1 MPSLVLADVAWSTPD
16 GHRLFSELSI
26 EFMRE
31 RVGLVGRNGVG
42 KTTLLR
48 LLAGDLEPERG
59 RVVRSG
65 TVRTMRQIT
74 QVDHAE
80 RTADL
85 LGIADDLARLR
96 RAETGTATLEEL
108 AEIDWALEAD
118 AQAALALVGLDV
130 SLDTPLVALS
140 GGQRTRAAL
149 AGATLGRPDFLLL
162 DEPTNDLDADGRQ
175 AVADLLGGWRSGA
188 VVVSHDRALLEGMDA
203 IVELTSLGASRYGG
217 GFSAYRER
225 KDIELAAAEHDLAAA
240 HRRSEE
246 VDRRAQQT
254 RERQQRRDAAGVRKA
269 ARGDMPKILMGARA
283 NRAEKSGGGN
293 ARLAERQRVETRN
306 SLEEARKRVE
316 RAQHWSVKLASTG
329 LVSGQRVLD
338 MTGVS
343 GGHVPG
349 TPVLVDIDLSIVGPE
364 RVAIEG
370 PNGSGKST
378 LLGLAAGR
386 LRPWSGH
393 VDRHVRAAYFDQ
405 RMESLATDK
414 TVLENFSR
422 LNPEMDD
429 NSRRAALAR
438 FGFRAAAAER
448 TVAGMSGGETLRAAL
463 ACVLGGTTPP
473 PLLLL
478 DEPTNHLDFESVGML
493 EAALNGYDGALLIV
507 SHDLV
512 LLKTIG
518 ITRQLAM

>member
-1 MPSLVLADVAWSTPD
+1 MSSLVLADVAWSKPD
-16 GHRLFSELSI
+16 GHRLFSELSL
-26 EFMRE
+26 EFTRE

-59 RVVRSG
+59 RVVQSG
-65 TVRTMRQIT
+65 TVRTMRQIA
-74 QVDHAE
+74 QVDRAE
-80 RTADL
+80 RIADL
-85 LGIADDLARLR
+85 LGIADELARLR
-96 RAETGTATLEEL
+96 RAEAGTASAEEL

-130 SLDTPLVALS
+130 SFDTPLAALS

-162 DEPTNDLDADGRQ
+162 DEPTNDLDASGRQ

-188 VVVSHDRALLEGMDA
+188 IVVSHDRSLLEGMDA

-217 GFSAYRER
+217 GYSAYRQR
-225 KDIELAAAEHDLAAA
+225 KDIELAALDHDLAAA
-240 HRRSEE
+240 QRRSED
-246 VDRRAQQT
+246 VDRRAQKT

-269 ARGDMPKILMGARA
+269 ERGDMPKILIGARA
-283 NRAEKSGGGN
+283 NRAENSGGGN
-293 ARLAERQRVETRN
+293 ARLAERQRMETQN

-316 RAQHWSVKLASTG
+316 RAEHWSVTLASTG
-329 LVSGQRVLD
+329 LASGQRVID
-338 MTGVS
+338 VTRVT

-349 TPVLVDIDLSIVGPE
+349 KPVLADFDLSIVGRE

-378 LLGLAAGR
+378 LLELAAGR
-386 LRPWSGH
+386 LTPWSGQI
-393 VDRHVRAAYFDQ
+393 DRHVRAAYFDQ
-405 RMESLATDK
+405 RMEFLAAEG

-422 LNPEMDD
+422 LNPDMDD

-448 TVAGMSGGETLRAAL
+448 TVRGMSGGETLRAAL
-463 ACVLGGTTPP
+463 ACVVGGTTPP

-478 DEPTNHLDFESVGML
+478 DEPTNHLDFESVGVL
-493 EAALNGYDGALLIV
+493 EVALNSYDGALLV
-507 SHDLV
+507 VTHDQAF
-512 LLKTIG
+512 LKAIG
-518 ITRQLAM
+518 VTRQLSM